1 MSNLLSHASSFL
13 ENKEDTVVVWT
24 GAGVGLGKA
33 ITCAEITKRQFKV
46 QHQVTK
52 LTFKT

>member
-1 MSNLLSHASSFL
+1 MPNLLSHAGSFL

-33 ITCAEITKRQFKV
+33 ITCAELTKREFKI
-46 QHQVTK
+46 QHQVTR
-52 LTFKT
+52 LSHKT